1 MPPTDDELLASN
13 PDAAMLIAAGVP
25 REEVLKNLRMT
36 AETSGPLKG
45 VIMRADRSRFASSVL
60 PLGAFHIS
68 AVAALGMP
76 LADGALG
83 LLLLLLLLVVHR
95 MLWVRLVPPMVLAT
109 EPPPL
114 LGAPT
119 SLSTAVFLAA
129 ASLAASALSP
139 SGSIIGGSMSAV
151 LAACAVTAA
160 VVASAQ
166 PTDQAATTSAPSPL
180 PPLVPALPSW
190 LVRGAGALI
199 VTLVALVSS
208 FGYHGVM
215 RASCPAAAATSPC
228 AAAASHTP
236 LVAAWAT
243 LVGLVVAL
251 EHSLERADGPQPP
264 PSRSERSDRADLW
277 LLTMY
282 QPGPAVL
289 PSRSDAWPLIA
300 QQLWLRLRPLL
311 AVALSG
317 AAARASQLALGAT
330 LAAWL
335 APSAVDSLGALALAL
350 SGGCTPCAAPA
361 AEELSMGDA
370 PGSEAAASA
379 ASATGLGLWFSM
391 LLRSWAFVAS
401 CRLGFS
407 AVHVAYTQ
415 PLDFRRASASRL
427 GDEKVLMAAMAKEA
441 PPLTQHLAYLDAVT
455 LARHEPARRQALF
468 LFNGGAAWHGFLL
481 LLLGPIDVMA
491 TNLKA
496 RKERAVPFDKAR
508 APNGTSI
515 HTSIHTSMHTSAV
528 PERLGAPASK
538 CSPRRPPCP
547 LLPQAAVPKGSL
559 PLALRRL
566 TARLTAMSAA
576 MHEQAARSS
585 IFGSTQLVVWAAE
598 AVSCLLAAALIE
610 DQAGVVHKKGSLST
624 ALTSLTRCLQAL
636 EAYTAGGGT
645 PLGAARTRQP
655 AAQQA
660 IALRVSERS
669 GPAQDRAQ
677 NDAHRAEAVKG
688 AISRA
693 LFLLMQTY
701 GYHAIAIEATHLPE
715 EQRMR
720 LQAFLREAGMLIINH
735 HP

>member
-13 PDAAMLIAAGVP
+13 PDAAMLIAAGAP
-25 REEVLKNLRMT
+25 RKEVLQNLRMT

-95 MLWVRLVPPMVLAT
+95 MLWVRLVPPMVLAA

-129 ASLAASALSP
+129 ASLAVSLLSP
-139 SGSIIGGSMSAV
+139 AGSIIGGSMSAV

-160 VVASAQ
+160 VVASGQ
-166 PTDQAATTSAPSPL
+166 PTDQAAATSAPSLL

-190 LVRGAGALI
+190 LVRGAGSLI
-199 VTLVALVSS
+199 VTLVASLSS
-208 FGYHGVM
+208 LGYHGVI

-236 LVAAWAT
+236 LVAAWAM

-251 EHSLERADGPQPP
+251 EHSLERAEGPQPP
-264 PSRSERSDRADLW
+264 PSRSDRSDRADLR

-289 PSRSDAWPLIA
+289 PSRSDAWPLIG

-311 AVALSG
+311 PAALSG
-317 AAARASQLALGAT
+317 AAARACQLAIGAT

-379 ASATGLGLWFSM
+379 ASTASAAGLGLWFSM

-415 PLDFRRASASRL
+415 PLDFRRASASPL

-468 LFNGGAAWHGFLL
+468 LFNGGAAWHGFLEL
-481 LLLGPIDVMA
+481 LLKPIDVMA
-491 TNLKA
+491 ANLKA
-496 RKERAVPFDKAR
+496 RKARAVQEKAR

-515 HTSIHTSMHTSAV
+515 HTSMHTSMHASA
-528 PERLGAPASK
+528 L
-538 CSPRRPPCP
+538 
-547 LLPQAAVPKGSL
+547 PKGSL
-559 PLALRRL
+559 PLLASAHHG
-566 TARLTAMSAA
+566 ARPTLSP
-576 MHEQAARSS
+576 HSPPFPKAR
-585 IFGSTQLVVWAAE
+585 
-598 AVSCLLAAALIE
+598 CP
-610 DQAGVVHKKGSLST
+610 SL
-624 ALTSLTRCLQAL
+624 CD
-636 EAYTAGGGT
+636 
-645 PLGAARTRQP
+645 
-655 AAQQA
+655 
-660 IALRVSERS
+660 V
-669 GPAQDRAQ
+669 
-677 NDAHRAEAVKG
+677 
-688 AISRA
+688 
-693 LFLLMQTY
+693 
-701 GYHAIAIEATHLPE
+701 
-715 EQRMR
+715 
-720 LQAFLREAGMLIINH
+720 
-735 HP
+735 